1 MMNRDKLGLLLLA
14 ILFLIAICLAGCAS
28 NDWTRR
34 DTIGELAVVGT
45 LAIDAYQTAQFQHHE
60 DQQEIGWVRGICGAK
75 PSSACSYEY
84 FGTVALTH
92 WLIAKMLPES
102 WRAYWQ
108 GGVIAVQAVTVV
120 HNASLK
126 P

>member
-1 MMNRDKLGLLLLA
+1 MISRDKLGLLLLA

-28 NDWTRR
+28 NDWSRR

-84 FGTVALTH
+84 FGTVAISH
-92 WLIAKMLPES
+92 WLIAKLLPAT
-102 WRAYWQ
+102 WRRYWQ
-108 GGVIAVQAVTVV
+108 AGAVAVEIPVIYSNTR
-120 HNASLK
+120 LR